1 MSLTTIILIAAA
13 VLLLVVFIAVCYV
26 KAPPKDAYIISG
38 LSREPRIL
46 IGKGG
51 LRVPG
56 LERVDKVF
64 LGQTSVDIK
73 TTVPVP
79 TNDFISVMVDAVAKI
94 RVINTPEG
102 IRLAA
107 KNFLNMT
114 EKDIAS
120 QVKDSLEGNMREIIG
135 TLDLK
140 SLNIDRDG
148 FSDQIASKAA
158 KDMAK
163 LGIEMIS
170 CNIQNIT
177 DNEGLIKNLGADNTF
192 KIRKE
197 AAITKAQAERD
208 IAIAEAQASKEANDA
223 RVENETIIA
232 EKNNALAIKIANL
245 KVTEDTQKA
254 KADAAYEIQK
264 QEQQKT
270 INEKTVE
277 AEARKQLLTQ
287 ERKKEINA
295 AAVEAETE
303 KARREQELTS
313 EQVKIQQ
320 NKLEAEI
327 QKQADADKYQKEIT
341 AAAELEQRKRQAE
354 AEAYEAEQR
363 ARAVKAQAEAE
374 QFRMEQEAI
383 GKKKLADAD
392 AYAIEQKGIATAAAI
407 EKQGLAEAEAMRKKA
422 EAFKEYGDAA
432 KAQMV
437 IEKLPEIAQAVA
449 MPISAIDKV
458 NIYGSDG
465 NGVSQ
470 MSGNVP
476 VIIKQTMD
484 VVSDTTGVDMAEIM
498 EKSTLENAV
507 KRTACKKE

>member
-1 MSLTTIILIAAA
+1 MQLFILIAAA
-13 VLLLVVFIAVCYV
+13 VVLLVVFITVCYV

-38 LSREPRIL
+38 LSKQPRIL

-51 LRVPG
+51 FRIPG

-73 TTVPVP
+73 TSVPVP

-107 KNFLNMT
+107 KNFLNMA
-114 EKDIAS
+114 EREIAA
-120 QVKDSLEGNMREIIG
+120 QIQDSLEGNMREIIG

-148 FSDQIASKAA
+148 FSDQIAKKAA
-158 KDMAK
+158 SDMAK
-163 LGIEMIS
+163 LGIEVIS

-208 IAIAEAQASKEANDA
+208 IQIAESVAQKEANDA

-232 EKNNALAIKIANL
+232 EKNNALAIKKANL

-270 INEKTVE
+270 VNEKTVE
-277 AEARKQLLTQ
+277 AEAARLILTQ
-287 ERKKEINA
+287 ERQKEINA
-295 AAVEAETE
+295 KMIDAETE
-303 KARREQELTS
+303 KARKEQELTA
-313 EQVKIQQ
+313 EQVKIQR
-320 NKLEAEI
+320 NKLDAEI
-327 QKQADADKYQKEIT
+327 QKQADAEKYQREIN
-341 AAAELEQRKRQAE
+341 AAAELEQRKRKAE
-354 AEAYEAEQR
+354 AEAYEAEQQ
-363 ARAVKAQAEAE
+363 AKAVKAKAEAE
-374 QFRMEQEAI
+374 YYRMEKESL
-383 GKKKLADAD
+383 GKQKLADAA
-392 AYAIEQKGIATAAAI
+392 AYEIEKKGVAEASAI
-407 EKQGLAEAEAMRKKA
+407 EKKGIAEAEAMRKKA
-422 EAFKEYGDAA
+422 EAFKQYGDAA

-437 IEKLPEIAQAVA
+437 IEKLPEIAKSVA
-449 MPISAIDKV
+449 EPIGSIKDV
-458 NIYGSDG
+458 RIYGG
-465 NGVSQ
+465 NGDGISQ
-470 MSGNVP
+470 LSGQVP
-476 VIIKQTMD
+476 AVIKQTMD
-484 VVSDTTGVDMAEIM
+484 TVADATGVDMTEIV
-498 EKSTLENAV
+498 KQSTLENAV
-507 KRTACKKE
+507 KRVGDKK

>member
-1 MSLTTIILIAAA
+1 MQLFILIAAA
-13 VLLLVVFIAVCYV
+13 VIVLVIFIAVCYV

-38 LSREPRIL
+38 LSKQPRIL

-51 LRVPG
+51 FRIPG

-73 TTVPVP
+73 TSVPVP

-107 KNFLNMT
+107 KNFLNMS
-114 EKDIAS
+114 EKDIAN

-148 FSDQIASKAA
+148 FSDQIAKKAA
-158 KDMAK
+158 NDMAK
-163 LGIEMIS
+163 LGIEVIS

-208 IAIAEAQASKEANDA
+208 ISIAESVAAKEANDA

-232 EKNNALAIKIANL
+232 EKNNALAIKKANL
-245 KVTEDTQKA
+245 KVSEDTQKA

-270 INEKTVE
+270 VNEKTVE
-277 AEARKQLLTQ
+277 AEAAKMILTQ
-287 ERKKEINA
+287 ERQKEINA
-295 AAVEAETE
+295 KAVEAETE
-303 KARREQELTS
+303 KARREQELTE
-313 EQVKIQQ
+313 EQVKIQK

-327 QKQADADKYQKEIT
+327 QKKADADKYQKEIA
-341 AAAELEQRKRQAE
+341 AAAELEQRKRNAE

-363 ARAVKAQAEAE
+363 ARAIKAQAEAE
-374 QFRMEQEAI
+374 QFRMEQEAL
-383 GKKKLADAD
+383 GKKKLADAA
-392 AYAIEQKGIATAAAI
+392 AYEIEQKGMAEAAAI
-407 EKQGLAEAEAMRKKA
+407 EKKGVAEAEAMRKKA
-422 EAFKEYGDAA
+422 DAFKEYGDAA

-437 IEKLPEIAQAVA
+437 IEKLPEIAKAVA
-449 MPISAIDKV
+449 EPISAIDKV
-458 NIYGSDG
+458 NIYGSNG
-465 NGVSQ
+465 NGVSE

-476 VIIKQTMD
+476 VLIKQTMD
-484 VVSDTTGVDMAEIM
+484 VVSDTTGVNMTEIM
-498 EKSTLENAV
+498 EKTTLENAV
-507 KRTACKKE
+507 KRVGGKE

>member
-1 MSLTTIILIAAA
+1 MNLSLIITIAVA
-13 VLLLVVFIAVCYV
+13 VLLLVGLIAVLYV

-38 LSREPRIL
+38 LSKQPRIL

-51 LRVPG
+51 FRIPG

-64 LGQTSVDIK
+64 LGQTTVDIK
-73 TTVPVP
+73 TSVPVP
-79 TNDFISVMVDAVAKI
+79 TTDFISVMVDAVAKI
-94 RVINTPEG
+94 SVINTPDG

-114 EKDIAS
+114 ERDIAN

-148 FSDQIASKAA
+148 FSDQIATKAA

-163 LGIEMIS
+163 LGIEVIS

-177 DNEGLIKNLGADNTF
+177 DDKGLIDNLGADNTF

-197 AAITKAQAERD
+197 AAITKAYAERD
-208 IAIAEAQASKEANDA
+208 IAIAEARAAKESNDE
-223 RVENETIIA
+223 RVANETIIA

-277 AEARKQLLTQ
+277 AEATKQLLTQ
-287 ERKKEINA
+287 ERQKQINA
-295 AAVEAETE
+295 ATIEAQTET
-303 KARREQELTS
+303 ARRQQELTA

-320 NKLEAEI
+320 NKLDAEI
-327 QKQADADKYQKEIT
+327 KKQADADKYQMEID
-341 AAAELEQRKRQAE
+341 AAAELEKRKRHAE
-354 AEAYEAEQR
+354 AETYEAEQK
-363 ARAVKAQAEAE
+363 ARAVKAAAEAE
-374 QFRMEQEAI
+374 QYRMEQEAI
-383 GKKKLADAD
+383 GKKKLADAT
-392 AYAIEQKGIATAAAI
+392 AYEIEQKGLAEAAAI
-407 EKQGLAEAEAMRKKA
+407 EKKGIAEAEAMRKKA
-422 EAFKEYGDAA
+422 DAFKEYGDAA

-465 NGVSQ
+465 SGVSQ
-470 MSGNVP
+470 MSNNVP

-484 VVSDTTGVDMAEIM
+484 VVSETTGVNMSEIM
-498 EKSTLENAV
+498 EKTTLENAV
-507 KRTACKKE
+507 KRTVGLKE

>member
-208 IAIAEAQASKEANDA
+208 IAIAESVAAKEANDA
-223 RVENETIIA
+223 RVENETVIA
-232 EKNNALAIKIANL
+232 EKNNALNIKIADL
-245 KVTEDTQKA
+245 KVIEDTQRA
-254 KADAAYEIQK
+254 KADAAYKIQE

-313 EQVKIQQ
+313 EQVKIQK

-327 QKQADADKYQKEIT
+327 QKQADAEKYQKEIN
-341 AAAELEQRKRQAE
+341 AAAELEQRKRKAE

-363 ARAVKAQAEAE
+363 ARAIKAQAEAE
-374 QFRMEQEAI
+374 QYKMEQEAI

-484 VVSDTTGVDMAEIM
+484 VVSDTTGVNMSEIM

-507 KRTACKKE
+507 RRTAGNE

>member
-1 MSLTTIILIAAA
+1 MILSIIISIA
-13 VLLLVVFIAVCYV
+13 VVIVLLVVFLAVSYV

-38 LSREPRIL
+38 ISKQPRIL

-56 LERVDKVF
+56 LERVDRVF

-73 TTVPVP
+73 TSVPVP

-114 EKDIAS
+114 ERDIAN

-148 FSDQIASKAA
+148 FSDQIATKAA

-163 LGIEMIS
+163 LGIEVIS

-197 AAITKAQAERD
+197 ASITKAQAERD
-208 IAIAEAQASKEANDA
+208 IAIAEAQAKKEANDA

-245 KVTEDTQKA
+245 KVSEDTQKA

-264 QEQQKT
+264 R
-270 INEKTVE
+270 IVLFN
-277 AEARKQLLTQ
+277 
-287 ERKKEINA
+287 
-295 AAVEAETE
+295 
-303 KARREQELTS
+303 RR
-313 EQVKIQQ
+313 
-320 NKLEAEI
+320 AW
-327 QKQADADKYQKEIT
+327 
-341 AAAELEQRKRQAE
+341 
-354 AEAYEAEQR
+354 
-363 ARAVKAQAEAE
+363 
-374 QFRMEQEAI
+374 
-383 GKKKLADAD
+383 
-392 AYAIEQKGIATAAAI
+392 
-407 EKQGLAEAEAMRKKA
+407 
-422 EAFKEYGDAA
+422 FK
-432 KAQMV
+432 
-437 IEKLPEIAQAVA
+437 
-449 MPISAIDKV
+449 
-458 NIYGSDG
+458 
-465 NGVSQ
+465 
-470 MSGNVP
+470 
-476 VIIKQTMD
+476 
-484 VVSDTTGVDMAEIM
+484 
-498 EKSTLENAV
+498 
-507 KRTACKKE
+507 

>member
-1 MSLTTIILIAAA
+1 MQLFILIAAA
-13 VLLLVVFIAVCYV
+13 VIVLVIFIAVCYV

-38 LSREPRIL
+38 LSKQPRIL

-51 LRVPG
+51 FRIPG

-73 TTVPVP
+73 TSVPVP

-107 KNFLNMT
+107 KNFLNMS
-114 EKDIAS
+114 EKDIAN

-148 FSDQIASKAA
+148 FSDQIAKKAA
-158 KDMAK
+158 NDMAK
-163 LGIEMIS
+163 LGIEVIS

-197 AAITKAQAERD
+197 AAITKARAERD
-208 IAIAEAQASKEANDA
+208 ISIAESVAAKEANDA

-232 EKNNALAIKIANL
+232 EKNNALAIKKANL
-245 KVTEDTQKA
+245 KVSEDTQKA

-270 INEKTVE
+270 VNEKTVE
-277 AEARKQLLTQ
+277 AEAAKMILTQ
-287 ERKKEINA
+287 ERQKEINA
-295 AAVEAETE
+295 KAVEAETE
-303 KARREQELTS
+303 KARREQELTE
-313 EQVKIQQ
+313 EQVKIQK
-320 NKLEAEI
+320 NKLEADI
-327 QKQADADKYQKEIT
+327 QKKADADKYQKEIA
-341 AAAELEQRKRQAE
+341 AAAELEQRKRNAE

-363 ARAVKAQAEAE
+363 ARAIKAQAEAE
-374 QFRMEQEAI
+374 QFRMEQEAL
-383 GKKKLADAD
+383 GKKKLADAA
-392 AYAIEQKGIATAAAI
+392 AYEIEQKGMAEAAAI
-407 EKQGLAEAEAMRKKA
+407 EKKGVAEAEAMRKKA
-422 EAFKEYGDAA
+422 DAFKEYGDAA

-437 IEKLPEIAQAVA
+437 IEKLPEIAKAVA
-449 MPISAIDKV
+449 EPISAIDSV
-458 NIYGSDG
+458 NIYGTNG
-465 NGVSQ
+465 NGVGE

-476 VIIKQTMD
+476 VLIKQTMD
-484 VVSDTTGVDMAEIM
+484 VVSDTTGVNMTEIM
-498 EKSTLENAV
+498 EKTTLENAV
-507 KRTACKKE
+507 KRVGGKE